1 MSADEKITLNEFHKK
16 IAIKTNG
23 GIWSVLD
30 KTSPSKD
37 ELDRALEM
45 AFTSLYHWRQIGK
58 PINIARGEYMISRVY
73 ADMGKGDAALYHA
86 EQTLKLTEESDE
98 KADFDMGFAYEVLAK
113 AYSVTGD
120 KDNCKKYKEM
130 SQKVIDTLGEED
142 KKISQ
147 GELDKVKC

>member
-1 MSADEKITLNEFHKK
+1 MSDDEKMTLAEFHKK

-30 KTSPSKD
+30 KTSPSEE
-37 ELDRALEM
+37 ELGVALEM
-45 AFTSLYHWRQIGK
+45 AYTSVYHWRQVGK
-58 PINIARGEYMISRVY
+58 PINIARGEYMISRVFS
-73 ADMGKGDAALYHA
+73 DMGKGEAALYHA
-86 EQTLKLTEESDE
+86 ERTLKLTEDDDE

-113 AYSVTGD
+113 AYSVKGD
-120 KDNCKKYKEM
+120 KDNCKKYKDL

-147 GELDKVKC
+147 GELDKIKC